1 MMFKSVL
8 FKDALTSNKDC
19 SYYVGETILPTL
31 DISTIAENSR
41 PASDRQYAFARN
53 MVASVGRCIKLR
65 RTLCGLSKQQFG
77 ARLGINGADVDAYER
92 GDKRISAKL
101 LLAAAK
107 HLRVRPTF
115 FFQGKDA
122 PSGSSVDTPARV
134 LEQLAD

>member
-1 MMFKSVL
+1 MLLTEMWQQVSADVL
-8 FKDALTSNKDC
+8 SFEGPFA
-19 SYYVGETILPTL
+19 
-31 DISTIAENSR
+31 
-41 PASDRQYAFARN
+41 AS
-53 MVASVGRCIKLR
+53 
-65 RTLCGLSKQQFG
+65 SKQQLG
-77 ARLGINGADVDAYER
+77 ARLGINAADVDAYER

-107 HLRVRPTF
+107 HLKVRPTF